1 MKLRG
6 NLEDQCEGSKGCWR
20 PCFDC
25 GLKMHSVFKTYA
37 VFFTPKQS
45 GWSETELNGHRR
57 KGWLCWSA
65 GAAGCFELP
74 YGCRALSAVNH

>member
-6 NLEDQCEGSKGCWR
+6 NLEDQCEGSKGWWR

-37 VFFTPKQS
+37 AVFTPKQS

-57 KGWLCWSA
+57 KGWLCVGQLEPQAVVSCHMGA
-65 GAAGCFELP
+65 G
-74 YGCRALSAVNH
+74 H